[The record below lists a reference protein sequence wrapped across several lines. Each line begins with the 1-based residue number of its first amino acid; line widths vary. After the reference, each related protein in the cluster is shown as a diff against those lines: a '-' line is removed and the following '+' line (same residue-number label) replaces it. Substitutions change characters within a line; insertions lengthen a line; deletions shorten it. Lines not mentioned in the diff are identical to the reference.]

1 MARGYRHNPDNSY
14 AVINEALQFAS
25 SGMSYEEAKDM
36 AESIDGEVVSVE
48 VARQLKQ
55 KMLGGGN
62 ERGRR
67 NPAADPLGRY
77 EALRR
82 MAAPSGNASP
92 NERRM
97 AQMLMAQIEA
107 KLGYSLA
114 APPADASR
122 SANRKGAAKAIAARL
137 HLENSRRN
145 PSEYWKGNLQKSV
158 KEGLNRRDYLFGDTS
173 SAQNDRDLSGANL
186 EGADLATLNLAGAN
200 LRGAHLSYA
209 HMEQVDLE
217 GADLVNAELLGAKLQ
232 DSRLSGANMSNAHM
246 DNVTL
251 TRANLV
257 NANLS
262 GASLLGADL
271 TYANLSGAN
280 LTGAQMRGA
289 NLKGAIMDGAT
300 MPDGTRHQ

>member
-1 MARGYRHNPDNSY
+1 MRKIFHTNPTPVELNRAKTARLAEGYRLYELLSGLDRKFESAINGDPALGLLSAEDRRDFRDGLLPGHIVVERINGAVQSNPMFQ
-14 AVINEALQFAS
+14 EA
-25 SGMSYEEAKDM
+25 M
-36 AESIDGEVVSVE
+36 AH
-48 VARQLKQ
+48 
-55 KMLGGGN
+55 ML
-62 ERGRR
+62 R
-67 NPAADPLGRY
+67 P
-77 EALRR
+77 
-82 MAAPSGNASP
+82 PSGF
-92 NERRM
+92 
-97 AQMLMAQIEA
+97 
-107 KLGYSLA
+107 KLKN
-114 APPADASR
+114 P
-122 SANRKGAAKAIAARL
+122 
-137 HLENSRRN
+137 RRN

-173 SAQNDRDLSGANL
+173 SALNDRDLSGANL
-186 EGADLATLNLAGAN
+186 EGADLALLNLSGAN

-232 DSRLSGANMSNAHM
+232 DSRLNGANMTNAHM

-251 TRANLV
+251 TRANLI

-271 TYANLSGAN
+271 TYANLTGAN

-300 MPDGTRHQ
+300 LPDGTRHQ